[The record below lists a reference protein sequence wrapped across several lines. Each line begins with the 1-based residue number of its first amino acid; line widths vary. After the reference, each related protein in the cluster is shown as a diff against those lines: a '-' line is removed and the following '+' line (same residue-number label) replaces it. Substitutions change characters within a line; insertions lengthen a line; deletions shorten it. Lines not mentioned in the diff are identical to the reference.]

1 MPIVTLT
8 GHLGSMGTIAVRV
21 ARELDYALA
30 DRELLTEA
38 AAALGW
44 SEDEVSA
51 FDERTSG
58 AGSRLTRVLRAFV
71 ERAGMT
77 NVDPMMSPDA
87 LEAVLGRTYGETAV
101 PDMRPDDLQYIDTIR
116 SVIAE
121 LAQRGSVVIVGRGA
135 QAVLADHPDVIH
147 VRVACAQD
155 ERIRRLA
162 ERDQMSA
169 EAAAERVRDSDTQR
183 EAWHRKYFDIDY
195 RSPYLYHLVVN
206 SGRLSD
212 ALAAELIVT
221 LTQKKTPRPG

>member
-1 MPIVTLT
+1 MSIVTLT

-44 SEDEVSA
+44 PEDQVAA

-58 AGSRLTRVLRAFV
+58 LGSRLTRLLRAFV

-77 NVDPMMSPDA
+77 NVDPMMSPGA

-101 PDMRPDDLQYIDTIR
+101 ADMRPDDRQYIDTLR
-116 SVIAE
+116 SVILE
-121 LAQRGSVVIVGRGA
+121 LAERGSVVIVGRGA
-135 QAVLADHPDVIH
+135 QALLAEHPNAVH
-147 VRVACAQD
+147 VRVACDQD
-155 ERIRRLA
+155 ERIRRVA
-162 ERDQMSA
+162 ERDQMTA
-169 EAAAERVRDSDTQR
+169 AAAAERVRDSDTQR
-183 EAWHRKYFDIDY
+183 EAWHHKYFAIDY

-206 SGRLSD
+206 SGKVSD
-212 ALAAELIVT
+212 ALAAELIVA
-221 LTQKKTPRPG
+221 LSRKKAPRAG